1 MIAFSLSYLNAKDFL
16 IVIRITLSSANHC
29 YNKIIEKREVLN
41 MEKKF
46 IKNIAFGEA
55 LTLESLVEYQEGRV
69 VSLTLVQNDAMSMTL
84 FAFAQGEGISTHSAP
99 GDALV
104 YIIDG
109 QAKITIGDKSIDA
122 KAGQTIVMPSN
133 VPHGLD
139 ATENFKMLLVVS
151 FK

>member
-1 MIAFSLSYLNAKDFL
+1 M
-16 IVIRITLSSANHC
+16 
-29 YNKIIEKREVLN
+29 EKR
-41 MEKKF
+41 F
-46 IKNIAFGEA
+46 IKNIAFSEA
-55 LTLESLVEYQEGRV
+55 LDLESLVEYQAGRV

-84 FAFAQGEGISTHSAP
+84 FAFSQGEGISTHSAP

-109 QAKITIGDKSIDA
+109 QARISIGDKIIDA
-122 KAGQTIVMPSN
+122 KAGQTVVMPSN
-133 VPHGLD
+133 IPHGLD